1 MIRINLLPFRAA
13 RRKENV
19 RRQISIF
26 ILSLFLIA
34 VGLLWWK
41 MHLNNKIEDLSEKVD
56 NTRRALLAKKKQVAE
71 ADEIQKKLDVL
82 KKKTEVITNL
92 ALNRKEAVV
101 LMDTMPK
108 MIIEKKMWFTSLEE
122 TKMSLTIKGVALD
135 NKTVADFMTRLET
148 SELFSN
154 VRLQSTKKTKIGDY
168 ENLKSFVVTL
178 NKIPL
183 SEIVNKKDAAKKS

>member
-26 ILSLFLIA
+26 LLSIFLIA
-34 VGLLWWK
+34 VGLFWYKLY
-41 MHLNNKIEDLSEKVD
+41 LNGKINDLNENVS
-56 NTRRALLAKKKQVAE
+56 NTRKALMAQKKQVAE
-71 ADEIQKKLDVL
+71 ADRIQKKLDTL

-101 LMDTMPK
+101 LMDTMPG
-108 MIIEKKMWFTSLEE
+108 MIVEKKMWFTSLEE
-122 TKMSLTIKGVALD
+122 NKMSLNIRGIALD

-148 SELFSN
+148 SALFNN
-154 VRLQSTKKTKIGDY
+154 VRLQSTKKTKIGEYD
-168 ENLKSFVVTL
+168 NLKSFVVTL
-178 NKIPL
+178 NKVPL
-183 SEIVNKKDAAKKS
+183 NEIVKKKDAAKKS